1 MKPKIIFTD
10 ELGAYMNINVS
21 LQSNWVAEDVLL
33 FAGDGVG
40 VVIRYAE
47 C

>member
-1 MKPKIIFTD
+1 
-10 ELGAYMNINVS
+10 MNINIS

-33 FAGDGVG
+33 FANDGVG

-47 C
+47 YYDLFKTTW